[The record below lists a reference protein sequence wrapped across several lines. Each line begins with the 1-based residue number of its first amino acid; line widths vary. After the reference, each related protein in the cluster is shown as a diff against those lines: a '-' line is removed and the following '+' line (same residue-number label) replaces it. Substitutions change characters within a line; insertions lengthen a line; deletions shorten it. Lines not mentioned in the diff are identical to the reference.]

1 MVKRPPIA
9 AARGFA
15 LIDVM
20 VGGILLAIGLTAILT
35 LASRALSLQ
44 QRGEREIVASSL
56 LDLTLSTVLAEGPAD
71 YAKIHPVSAA
81 FPDPFGEWEY
91 DVELEDGASGVP
103 YRAVASVRHV
113 PTGGRWSCE
122 TLIAMKPK
130 PIGAE
135 EEPQRFPNMPIDRE
149 ARYLEQE
156 EAENAG
162 E

>member
-1 MVKRPPIA
+1 MVSRPPSA

-44 QRGEREIVASSL
+44 QRGEREIVASTL
-56 LDLTLSTVLAEGPAD
+56 LDLTLSTVLAEGPSD

-103 YRAVASVRHV
+103 YRVVASVRHV

-122 TLIAMKPK
+122 TLVAMKPK

-135 EEPQRFPNMPIDRE
+135 EEPPRFPNVPIDRE

-156 EAENAG
+156 EAENG
-162 E
+162 GN

>member
-1 MVKRPPIA
+1 MVSRVPTVPP
-9 AARGFA
+9 RGFA

-20 VGGILLAIGLTAILT
+20 VGGILLAIGLTAILS

-56 LDLTLSTVLAEGPAD
+56 LDLTLSTVLSEGPAD
-71 YAKIHPVSAA
+71 YPKLHPVSAA
-81 FPDPFGEWEY
+81 FPDPFSEWEY
-91 DVELEDGASGVP
+91 EVELEDGASGVP
-103 YRAVASVRHV
+103 FRVIASVRHV

-135 EEPQRFPNMPIDRE
+135 EEPQRFPSVPIDRE
-149 ARYLEQE
+149 SRYLEQE

-162 E
+162 N

>member
-1 MVKRPPIA
+1 MVSAIPRKGP
-9 AARGFA
+9 RGFA

-35 LASRALSLQ
+35 IASRALSLQ

-71 YAKIHPVSAA
+71 YPKLHPISAA
-81 FPDPFGEWEY
+81 FPDPFAEWEY
-91 DVELEDGASGVP
+91 EVDLEDGASGVP
-103 YRAVASVRHV
+103 YRVVASVRHV

-135 EEPQRFPNMPIDRE
+135 EEPQRFPDVPIDRE
-149 ARYLEQE
+149 SRYLEQE
-156 EAENAG
+156 EAENEG
-162 E
+162 N

>member
-1 MVKRPPIA
+1 MVRRTTIA
-9 AARGFA
+9 PRGFA

-35 LASRALSLQ
+35 IASRALSLQ

-71 YAKIHPVSAA
+71 YVKIQRTSAA

-91 DVELEDGASGVP
+91 EVELEDGASGVP
-103 YRAVASVRHV
+103 YRIVATVRHV

-122 TLIAMKPK
+122 TLVAMKPE

-135 EEPQRFPNMPIDRE
+135 EEPQRFPNVPIDRE

-162 E
+162 N

>member
-1 MVKRPPIA
+1 MVSAIPRKGP
-9 AARGFA
+9 RGFA

-35 LASRALSLQ
+35 IASRALSLQ

-71 YAKIHPVSAA
+71 YPKLHPVSAA
-81 FPDPFGEWEY
+81 FPDPFAEWEY
-91 DVELEDGASGVP
+91 EVDLEDGASGVP
-103 YRAVASVRHV
+103 YRVVASVRHV

-135 EEPQRFPNMPIDRE
+135 EEPQRFPDVPIDRE
-149 ARYLEQE
+149 SRYLEQE
-156 EAENAG
+156 EAENEG
-162 E
+162 N